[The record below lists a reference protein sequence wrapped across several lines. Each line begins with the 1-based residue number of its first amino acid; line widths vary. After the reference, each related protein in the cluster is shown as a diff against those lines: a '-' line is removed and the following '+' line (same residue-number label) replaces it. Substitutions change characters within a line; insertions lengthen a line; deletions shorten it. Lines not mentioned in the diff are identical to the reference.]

1 LFSFQGE
8 HHALTQN
15 SFIHDTIVVCSN
27 VCGGGAGQ
35 SIRDRSYST
44 TVELPC
50 HIDAYRRDRRHGV
63 GGGRLVQSYQLGMA
77 DIDRLLKQTVDVN
90 VSQASVA
97 LRACGGVT
105 QTAESHEW
113 LAVE

>member
-1 LFSFQGE
+1 
-8 HHALTQN
+8 
-15 SFIHDTIVVCSN
+15 
-27 VCGGGAGQ
+27 
-35 SIRDRSYST
+35 
-44 TVELPC
+44 
-50 HIDAYRRDRRHGV
+50 
-63 GGGRLVQSYQLGMA
+63 MA